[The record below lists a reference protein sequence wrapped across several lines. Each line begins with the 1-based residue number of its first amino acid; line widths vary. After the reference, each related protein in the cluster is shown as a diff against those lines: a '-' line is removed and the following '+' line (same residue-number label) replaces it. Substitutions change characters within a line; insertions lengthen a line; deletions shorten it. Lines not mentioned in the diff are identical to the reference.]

1 MNEQYRNK
9 VQRISEELVQLEQ
22 NQCDKMAI
30 INCRE
35 RELIAR
41 KEMVLWEKG
50 NANTQVRENALLSEN
65 IELKFGDF

>member
-22 NQCDKMAI
+22 TQCDKMAI

-35 RELIAR
+35 RELIAK
-41 KEMVLWEKG
+41 KEMILWEKG
-50 NANTQVRENALLSEN
+50 NVNTQVRT
-65 IELKFGDF
+65 KFILFPLFLF

>member
-50 NANTQVRENALLSEN
+50 NANTQVRENGFLSAN

>member
-35 RELIAR
+35 RQLIAKR
-41 KEMVLWEKG
+41 EMILWEKG
-50 NANTQVRENALLSEN
+50 NANTQVSNQPMFVFVSAS
-65 IELKFGDF
+65 